1 MQKKIFSLLVLL
13 MMAVTMS
20 AMQIIVKTLT
30 NKTITLDVESTF
42 TILQVKGLIQDE
54 EGVPVAQQRLIFAG
68 KQLEDDRTLDNYNI
82 QEGSTLHLVLRTVAT
97 NYYLV
102 GTMNDW
108 GASKQFLLT
117 QNPGNAA
124 EYIITLN
131 LKAGTQLKVIGVDA
145 QNNATWYPSGDNYY
159 VNTAGQYT
167 VYFRPDGQGG
177 EGWHYGCIYLDPAP
191 APAVPLTDLGSG
203 QWQFQMPDYA
213 VVAKI
218 EYDTELELKEENVN
232 TTVLADWNGYEADV
246 TLKRTLQ
253 TGGWNTLALPFSMDI
268 PSGWTVKELSTTTL
282 ENGTLTLN
290 FAGAQS
296 IVAGKPYLVKVTD
309 AVANP
314 TFNDVI
320 ISQTAQPKETSYAN
334 FVPVFSPTNLEGGN
348 KNILFITGGD
358 KLTYPAADGAINGFR
373 AYFLLHDAAAGA
385 RSFSLNL
392 GDKETGIMAIEH
404 SPLNNDQ
411 SVYDLQGRRMANGQ
425 SSTVRSALPLGSSK
439 NGQSLKKGV
448 YIVNGKKTVIK

>member
-13 MMAVTMS
+13 MTAVS
-20 AMQIIVKTLT
+20 GAWA
-30 NKTITLDVESTF
+30 D
-42 TILQVKGLIQDE
+42 
-54 EGVPVAQQRLIFAG
+54 
-68 KQLEDDRTLDNYNI
+68 
-82 QEGSTLHLVLRTVAT
+82 

-124 EYIITLN
+124 EYMITLN
-131 LKAGTQLKVIGVDA
+131 LKADTQLKVIGVDA

-167 VYFRPDGQGG
+167 VYFRPDGSGTG
-177 EGWHYGCIYLDPAP
+177 EGWHEGCIYLAAAP

-218 EYDTELELKEENVN
+218 EYDTELELQEENVN

-268 PSGWTVKELSTTTL
+268 PSGWTVKELSSSEL
-282 ENGTLTLN
+282 SGETLTLN
-290 FAGAQS
+290 FADAQS
-296 IVAGKPYLVKVTD
+296 IVAGTPYLVQVND

-314 TFNDVI
+314 TFNGVI
-320 ISQTAQPKETSYAN
+320 ISKTAQPKETTYAN

-392 GDKETGIMAIEH
+392 GDKETGIMAIDH
-404 SPLNNDQ
+404 SPLNTDQ

-425 SSTVRSALPLGSSK
+425 SSTVD
-439 NGQSLKKGV
+439 GQSLKKGV